1 MLRVFAYDHY
11 TAFSFDDLAFFADLL
26 NGRFNFHFCVTCP
39 FIIMIYAYLDL
50 QVIRPLERS

>member
-26 NGRFNFHFCVTCP
+26 NGRFNFHFVLP
-39 FIIMIYAYLDL
+39 VL
-50 QVIRPLERS
+50 S